1 MCAFWNPRVV
11 WDRCRLQRGEQNW
24 SGCWELSTLLGG
36 GVIETYMTIKT
47 CELKGNAYFI
57 VGKLHLGKNTDRVRK
72 KRTPPEFH
80 SQVCV
85 GMCWEMHSHRAKNDL
100 FWLHREWGRGSSLK
114 TKKKKK
120 KINVCLQTNLAP
132 EPWEIILWVWI
143 LHLRQKLYHLLQDWF
158 QTPSKHPSEARERT
172 ELWSKLWNSESGWAR
187 RQYSWWWTMFQMELK
202 RHVIHSMERAGA
214 SEAAHVVRC
223 TPPTPPTWV
232 KPWDICG
239 RGESRLPGVL
249 WSTHW
254 STDTHSIRKDK
265 RL

>member
-1 MCAFWNPRVV
+1 MCAVWNPRVV

-114 TKKKKK
+114 TKKKNQCVSPNKLSSWALGD
-120 KINVCLQTNLAP
+120 NSLSLNLAP
-132 EPWEIILWVWI
+132 QAEAVPSASRLISDT
-143 LHLRQKLYHLLQDWF
+143 Q
-158 QTPSKHPSEARERT
+158 QTPIRSQRED
-172 ELWSKLWNSESGWAR
+172 
-187 RQYSWWWTMFQMELK
+187 
-202 RHVIHSMERAGA
+202 
-214 SEAAHVVRC
+214 
-223 TPPTPPTWV
+223 WV
-232 KPWDICG
+232 MKQVMKFW
-239 RGESRLPGVL
+239 
-249 WSTHW
+249 
-254 STDTHSIRKDK
+254 IRMS
-265 RL
+265 